1 MTVLSGSQNGVDR
14 KRSLSE
20 SAPLK
25 TVLFDIDGT
34 LCDSD
39 PIHFLAFLEVLPTI
53 GFNNGE
59 PITKQFYVDN
69 FSGKHNNDVA
79 KFLFPNDY
87 EAGIR
92 FMENK
97 EALVRRLCAE
107 HLKPVK
113 GLTKFCEWIK
123 DRGYK
128 RAAVTNAERESA
140 DLFIEI
146 AGLTDFFQAVI
157 IGDECERP
165 KPFPDPYLKALE
177 VLGAS
182 ADSTIIFEDS
192 FTGIQAGVK
201 AGMPVIGLLTGNP
214 EEVLMEAKPAF
225 LIRDYEDPKLWSAL
239 EELDRLAVCEGTE

>member
-1 MTVLSGSQNGVDR
+1 MLSGSQNDDDR
-14 KRSLSE
+14 KGTLSQI
-20 SAPLK
+20 APLK
-25 TVLFDIDGT
+25 TILFDIDGT

-39 PIHFLAFLEVLPTI
+39 PIHFIAFLEVLPKI

-59 PITKQFYVDN
+59 PITRQFYVDN
-69 FSGKHNNDVA
+69 FSGKHNSDVV
-79 KFLFPNDY
+79 KMLFPNDH
-87 EAGIR
+87 EAGTK
-92 FMENK
+92 FMEDK
-97 EALVRRLCAE
+97 EVLVRKLCVE
-107 HLKPVK
+107 HLKEVK

-123 DRGYK
+123 ARGYK

-140 DLFIEI
+140 ELFIEI

-157 IGDECERP
+157 IGNECERP

-182 ADSTIIFEDS
+182 ADNTIIFEDS
-192 FTGIQAGVK
+192 FTGIQAGVE

-214 EEVLMEAKPAF
+214 EEVLMEARPAF

-239 EELDRLAVCEGTE
+239 EELDRLAPGGGSTE